1 MRESDVR
8 IVRLEPMRVAYAKG
22 FGTSP
27 EAEAWEKILSW
38 AKEKGLLE
46 KNKET
51 RLFGFNNPEPTP
63 DKPEYGY
70 GQWITVEKDAE
81 PGEGLQIKDFP
92 GGQYAVVRTKLSTI
106 TESWKNLVEWV
117 QKSKYDFGPYQCLEE
132 CLGVTGVTGFE
143 GGEPDLETEFDIYMP
158 IKEK

>member
-1 MRESDVR
+1 MQESEIR
-8 IVRLEPMRVAYAKG
+8 IVRLEPMRIAYAKG

-38 AKEKGLLE
+38 AKEKGLLDKME
-46 KNKET
+46 DH

-70 GQWITVEKDAE
+70 EQWITVEKDAKPAE
-81 PGEGLQIKDFP
+81 DVQIKDFP
-92 GGQYAVVRTKLSTI
+92 GGQYAVARTKLSTI
-106 TESWKNLVEWV
+106 TESWKNLVEWI
-117 QKSKYDFGPYQCLEE
+117 QNSKYDFGPYQYLEE
-132 CLGVTGVTGFE
+132 CLGFAGDT
-143 GGEPDLETEFDIYMP
+143 PDLETEFDIYMP

>member
-1 MRESDVR
+1 MEEPMQESDIR

-38 AKEKGLLE
+38 AKEKKLLDKTE
-46 KNKET
+46 DF

-70 GQWITVEKDAE
+70 EQWITVDVDVE
-81 PGEGLQIKDFP
+81 PGGDVQIKDFP
-92 GGQYAVVRTKLSTI
+92 GGQYAVFRTKLSSI
-106 TESWKNLVEWV
+106 IDSWKSLVEWL
-117 QKSKYDFGPYQCLEE
+117 QKSKYDFGPYQYLEE
-132 CLGVTGVTGFE
+132 CLGFAGDT
-143 GGEPDLETEFDIYMP
+143 PDLETEFDIYMP